1 MTEKAMKKKISVIG
15 LVLGAALGI
24 IAGLMAGG
32 WLFWLGIGLAIGVVI
47 GTAGTRRNRLQRGNI
62 DEGNFVSR

>member
-1 MTEKAMKKKISVIG
+1 MKKKISIVG

-32 WLFWLGIGLAIGVVI
+32 WLFWLGIGLALGVVI
-47 GTAGTRRNRLQRGNI
+47 GSAGTRRNRLQRGNV
-62 DEGNFVSR
+62 EAGNLVSR